1 MINGKSPVTEQ
12 VPICGLCQGRKHGKD
27 AIYKLKGCIDYFH
40 KECINTYIAT
50 EHSNEPQNEQTK
62 EFISK
67 LKLCPICESII
78 KLNEENEALFDDEIK
93 EKILYHI
100 QLILPILQNGEYPHY
115 TYHVGQARERKEYN
129 RLEIIS
135 FPDEALDIDKS
146 ESSKTDESEVKRRKK
161 GKEKLYKEDESLPE
175 HHDRRRTS
183 RRLIDLFKDS
193 PINKESLVNLVKLGR
208 RIDRRQR
215 RKEKEM
221 RREEDNH
228 KDEIRKAEEEEEE
241 TSLRKKSR
249 KKQQSKKADIK
260 KDAEKKEDDEEE
272 GTPLRRRSRRK
283 HISGGEGHLVDDKKD
298 DDNNNNKNMA
308 LSLDQEHKQEEYK
321 NGIRTARSPLRRQLS
336 KERRYRSQPSGA
348 RSLGVL
354 KLPERSLSDHD
365 TGSKPLFYET
375 EHDGIKMG
383 KRDSQGSDNLTMQL
397 ALFKSLSKT
406 EEQRKDKGSTLREI
420 PPFQHIEASKEIEEF
435 EEVSSDYSKIQNI
448 QPWDWEKFYYPDSS
462 SGQTSPVRKDYQQP
476 SASHEIYEEDD
487 EGEKEERKEGKVS
500 SPKSPWFNEEDYIED
515 IEEDNKR
522 KKSSKSLK
530 EKMTSKFRKL
540 TENPKLS
547 KIKRVISDKIKR
559 RIKST

>member
-1 MINGKSPVTEQ
+1 MYI
-12 VPICGLCQGRKHGKD
+12 H
-27 AIYKLKGCIDYFH
+27 KL
-40 KECINTYIAT
+40 
-50 EHSNEPQNEQTK
+50 
-62 EFISK
+62 
-67 LKLCPICESII
+67 
-78 KLNEENEALFDDEIK
+78 
-93 EKILYHI
+93 
-100 QLILPILQNGEYPHY
+100 
-115 TYHVGQARERKEYN
+115 R
-129 RLEIIS
+129 
-135 FPDEALDIDKS
+135 S

-336 KERRYRSQPSGA
+336 KER
-348 RSLGVL
+348 
-354 KLPERSLSDHD
+354 
-365 TGSKPLFYET
+365 
-375 EHDGIKMG
+375 
-383 KRDSQGSDNLTMQL
+383 
-397 ALFKSLSKT
+397 
-406 EEQRKDKGSTLREI
+406 
-420 PPFQHIEASKEIEEF
+420 
-435 EEVSSDYSKIQNI
+435 
-448 QPWDWEKFYYPDSS
+448 
-462 SGQTSPVRKDYQQP
+462 
-476 SASHEIYEEDD
+476 
-487 EGEKEERKEGKVS
+487 
-500 SPKSPWFNEEDYIED
+500 
-515 IEEDNKR
+515 
-522 KKSSKSLK
+522 
-530 EKMTSKFRKL
+530 
-540 TENPKLS
+540 
-547 KIKRVISDKIKR
+547 
-559 RIKST
+559 